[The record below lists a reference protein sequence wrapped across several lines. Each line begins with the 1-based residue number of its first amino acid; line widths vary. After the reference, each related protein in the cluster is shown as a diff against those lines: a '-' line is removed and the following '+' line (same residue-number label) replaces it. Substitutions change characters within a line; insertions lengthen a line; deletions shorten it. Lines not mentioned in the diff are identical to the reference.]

1 MKIINIDEL
10 VEIDFTADTIR
21 VSCDDNI
28 YTADQTIIALDS
40 NEIYC
45 IPRIQLSAS
54 SKLIVYLRDELTDEL
69 HLIEDAII
77 FLTNTILR
85 VIFLTIPYKVN
96 NTYEMTIK
104 ENTDPLN
111 EKLVYRGKVLYSD
124 KTKEE
129 IQNNTQA
136 EITPANKIKY

>member
-21 VSCDDNI
+21 VSCDNNI

-45 IPRIQLSAS
+45 IPRIQLNAS

-124 KTKEE
+124 KTKKE